1 MISLLCN
8 TRKCLSSQKITE
20 KLFEFIS
27 FVFYRVHDDRY
38 PLVMLSVTKHL

>member
-27 FVFYRVHDDRY
+27 FVFFIEYATTGTR
-38 PLVMLSVTKHL
+38 LSC